1 MDVDLAEMVG
11 LVDRGEGK
19 RRVEGVVSL
28 ARVMV
33 EERMDVIFFG
43 MVEGQGEWVCVVEGV
58 VET

>member
-1 MDVDLAEMVG
+1 MNVDLAEMVG

-33 EERMDVIFFG
+33 EERMDVVFFG
-43 MVEGQGEWVCVVEGV
+43 MVQGLAEWA
-58 VET
+58 

>member
-1 MDVDLAEMVG
+1 MRKVNVDLAEMVG

-33 EERMDVIFFG
+33 EERMDVVFLG
-43 MVEGQGEWVCVVEGV
+43 MVQGLAEWA
-58 VET
+58 